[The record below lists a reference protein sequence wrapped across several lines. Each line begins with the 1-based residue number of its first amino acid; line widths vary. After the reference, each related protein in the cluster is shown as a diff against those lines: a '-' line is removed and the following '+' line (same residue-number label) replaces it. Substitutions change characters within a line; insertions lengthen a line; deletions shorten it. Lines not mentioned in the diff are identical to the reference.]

1 MVFPEARKLWLMA
14 LTSVVLDRDVDSGLD
29 ETESPH
35 STSPAAHS
43 YRELQKDQTLS
54 IRHNGDLKHNSDLMP
69 KSEIDAA
76 DVNNIVTPIEHPYF
90 KSPLELQLEKK
101 LELLRSNETLLKN
114 IQRSETKNLTHAQ
127 ASLEAEFQTTRD
139 VWKRLYFD
147 SKAKTIPLDE
157 QAQTK
162 KNELEKYR
170 DEILRRM
177 KTKVVKRSQQ
187 RLTSD
192 ALWRKRNFLQRR
204 ESRVNKHG
212 RTQKLSPL
220 DVNRQLLHDEF
231 SLKMEAMK
239 MEKLAQKTEEVRGRV
254 QKAGLNLKESKQEN
268 RKLKSDTE
276 EMRKELKAL
285 SRGGS
290 GLNLGC
296 DFFDIACDV
305 CRLSR

>member
-127 ASLEAEFQTTRD
+127 VSFCILISIFMSLR
-139 VWKRLYFD
+139 
-147 SKAKTIPLDE
+147 
-157 QAQTK
+157 
-162 KNELEKYR
+162 
-170 DEILRRM
+170 
-177 KTKVVKRSQQ
+177 
-187 RLTSD
+187 
-192 ALWRKRNFLQRR
+192 
-204 ESRVNKHG
+204 
-212 RTQKLSPL
+212 
-220 DVNRQLLHDEF
+220 
-231 SLKMEAMK
+231 
-239 MEKLAQKTEEVRGRV
+239 
-254 QKAGLNLKESKQEN
+254 
-268 RKLKSDTE
+268 
-276 EMRKELKAL
+276 
-285 SRGGS
+285 
-290 GLNLGC
+290 
-296 DFFDIACDV
+296 
-305 CRLSR
+305 